1 MCVHTH
7 CPGWTKVIGAQCD
20 YYQLWNFLFEFGV
33 SNPLVGSSFFTLQQ
47 CVFRRIVLDV
57 QRSSV
62 FSTMSNFETFPDWS
76 SKCLKPLVG
85 SLAFLHCSSVCSYAL
100 SWMGKHIGRWWTHVS
115 GFALHGCKT
124 FEVPTTE
131 GRSTGES
138 RVYFREAAEVLVR
151 LTTNTRR
158 RDWLHVTLH
167 ARIGASISSI
177 ACGVDGDKGDT
188 CRRNYRLSPHVP
200 YFVPHCKVPCQDHAP
215 HTLQV
220 RTQVVGRM
228 LPSRC
233 R

>member
-1 MCVHTH
+1 
-7 CPGWTKVIGAQCD
+7 
-20 YYQLWNFLFEFGV
+20 
-33 SNPLVGSSFFTLQQ
+33 
-47 CVFRRIVLDV
+47 
-57 QRSSV
+57 
-62 FSTMSNFETFPDWS
+62 
-76 SKCLKPLVG
+76 
-85 SLAFLHCSSVCSYAL
+85 
-100 SWMGKHIGRWWTHVS
+100 MGKHFGRWWTRVS

-124 FEVPTTE
+124 SEVPATWR
-131 GRSTGES
+131 RSTGEC

-158 RDWLHVTLH
+158 RDWLHVCTLL

-188 CRRNYRLSPHVP
+188 CRRNHRLSPHVP
-200 YFVPHCKVPCQDHAP
+200 YFVPYCKVPCQDHAP

-233 R
+233 RWRISLARLGASGALRNGGAKTAPLLERFPLGAATTVTPAWTGPWLRLDLGPARYRECWFHRCFCGHLS